1 MAVVARSRRRPL
13 ARPAKTAIKPD
24 NLMRGAGDETMSCRC
39 RAKDTT
45 KKTCVTGC
53 RTALAVQIE
62 WSKRA
67 GDVELAGRQAGNVQ

>member
-1 MAVVARSRRRPL
+1 
-13 ARPAKTAIKPD
+13 
-24 NLMRGAGDETMSCRC
+24 MSCRC